1 MAPDHRPIDRIMSD
15 TPPAAETAGDPHI
28 YLYEPSGIRER
39 SGHIPIWL
47 TLVIFALIVWG
58 LYYGIRYWNS
68 Y

>member
-1 MAPDHRPIDRIMSD
+1 MIQDPRPVDQTMSGKPSTGAAGEPD
-15 TPPAAETAGDPHI
+15 I

>member
-1 MAPDHRPIDRIMSD
+1 MDPTRPI
-15 TPPAAETAGDPHI
+15 PPETAGEPAI
-28 YLYEPSGIRER
+28 YRYEPSGIRER
-39 SGHIPIWL
+39 NGHIPTWL